1 MTLRL
6 QPTGEHLDKGGLSRA
21 TCDQIPYAQ
30 DRDRQSANTGEAT
43 RKNGRTQPHHPAIYV
58 GGKP

>member
-30 DRDRQSANTGEAT
+30 DRDRQPPNTREA
-43 RKNGRTQPHHPAIYV
+43 A
-58 GGKP
+58 GKERRAE

>member
-6 QPTGEHLDKGGLSRA
+6 QPTGEHLDEGGLSGA

-30 DRDRQSANTGEAT
+30 DRDRQPPNTGDAAGEEC
-43 RKNGRTQPHHPAIYV
+43 RTEQNQPSIHV
-58 GGKP
+58 